1 MHSFFLRQICL
12 LAFFLMGSPA
22 LLDRLSI
29 LTRAYGGTNHM
40 RHNRYLYLKQAGNV
54 YSGSFDCVL
63 STIKGSF
70 QIECIDNNCR
80 VDTLLLSALCC
91 RFFSGCPKCPPT
103 CSAIAAR
110 SLFSFIQNFEPLLQ
124 FRIFKNIDVCQ
135 DISLSEA
142 NYKGDQKR
150 LLTKCCWSQKKS
162 NQN

>member
-1 MHSFFLRQICL
+1 M

-40 RHNRYLYLKQAGNV
+40 RYNRYLYLEPAGNV
-54 YSGSFDCVL
+54 YSGSFDCLL

-80 VDTLLLSALCC
+80 VDTLLRSALCC
-91 RFFSGCPKCPPT
+91 RFFSGCPKCPST

-110 SLFSFIQNFEPLLQ
+110 SLFIVFYKILSPFYRFIISKLLM
-124 FRIFKNIDVCQ
+124 FVRTFLYLK
-135 DISLSEA
+135 
-142 NYKGDQKR
+142 
-150 LLTKCCWSQKKS
+150 
-162 NQN
+162 

>member
-1 MHSFFLRQICL
+1 MQTFLRQICL

-40 RHNRYLYLKQAGNV
+40 RHNRYLYPKPAGNV

-70 QIECIDNNCR
+70 QIECIGNNCR

-91 RFFSGCPKCPPT
+91 RFFSGCPKCPST

-142 NYKGDQKR
+142 NYRGSQKR

-162 NQN
+162 F